1 MSTLVQILNSFNTS
15 QTPRGQ
21 ELLGHI
27 KEEWQIKMIAVFFF
41 ITHEIKR
48 VLFHAQP
55 QTGANSSFHLKAS
68 AEMFL
73 QTAFQNKLH
82 IYFDCS
88 NIFHRCCK
96 DHSKAYYCLN
106 GKSPQPLEHCH
117 HH

>member
-73 QTAFQNKLH
+73 QSAFQNKLH
-82 IYFDCS
+82 SHLYQYILIVQIYSIDAVK
-88 NIFHRCCK
+88 IIQWHTTV
-96 DHSKAYYCLN
+96 
-106 GKSPQPLEHCH
+106 
-117 HH
+117 